1 MKLDRQIV
9 DDFLGGSTDLDSWV
23 FSEIEPGK
31 RLFDLSDVQT
41 KQSEIGQLAGQI
53 TQMAQEFVPC
63 NAAYYTRLFPDY
75 QKELRDYPVL
85 LTVGI
90 PAPYDAMVCE
100 HDGREWVVFDMGRFL
115 SY

>member
-41 KQSEIGQLAGQI
+41 RQSEIGQLTGQI

-85 LTVGI
+85 LTVEI

-100 HDGREWVVFDMGRFL
+100 QTAGSGSSSIWADF
-115 SY
+115 

>member
-41 KQSEIGQLAGQI
+41 KQSEIGQLAEQI
-53 TQMAQEFVPC
+53 TRMAQRFSP
-63 NAAYYTRLFPDY
+63 AMR
-75 QKELRDYPVL
+75 RI
-85 LTVGI
+85 I
-90 PAPYDAMVCE
+90 PA
-100 HDGREWVVFDMGRFL
+100 L
-115 SY
+115 SPIFIRSYRIIRCCSPSGFRLLMMRWYASTTAGSGSSLIWADF

>member
-63 NAAYYTRLFPDY
+63 NAAYYTRLFHDY
-75 QKELRDYPVL
+75 QKELLDYPVL

-90 PAPYDAMVCE
+90 PAPYDAMV
-100 HDGREWVVFDMGRFL
+100 
-115 SY
+115 